1 MEGRTRGPGSR
12 HSHPCLPSPGL
23 STPDCPPPSST
34 RAEQPLALQTCP
46 PESSRPTA
54 PRFLPE
60 ATALPAVTLYPPMPV
75 LRTPFPPPP
84 SPPRSSSLD
93 QAQTHPSLHCLPGS
107 CRHLTRGKPAELQG
121 EPRPPASPHPILHTS
136 SLGYTI
142 HSSDSPRGARWP
154 PKKPGRSF
162 PTQPRGLSER
172 LAAGS
177 SPCSHALQ
185 PSCTSCLCARLGGL
199 RPFEALLFLT
209 SARKSSCTC

>member
-1 MEGRTRGPGSR
+1 MCRGNRVTPRRSRPLSPGSLSGRMAEMEGRTRGPGSR

-23 STPDCPPPSST
+23 STHDCPPPSST

-84 SPPRSSSLD
+84 SSPPRSSSLD

-162 PTQPRGLSER
+162 PTQPTG
-172 LAAGS
+172 
-177 SPCSHALQ
+177 PV
-185 PSCTSCLCARLGGL
+185 
-199 RPFEALLFLT
+199 
-209 SARKSSCTC
+209 